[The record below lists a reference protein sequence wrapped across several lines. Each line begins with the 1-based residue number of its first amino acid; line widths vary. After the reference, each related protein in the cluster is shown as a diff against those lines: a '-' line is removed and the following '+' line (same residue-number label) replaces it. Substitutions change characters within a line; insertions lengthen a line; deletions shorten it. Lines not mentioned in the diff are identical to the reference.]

1 MALPATKSDDAGLMD
16 AASLEVLSIDQH
28 TKPQGPV
35 LYEVTY
41 TRGGW

>member
-1 MALPATKSDDAGLMD
+1 MAPPGMKSDDAGVLD
-16 AASLEVLSIDQH
+16 AASLEVLSVDQYSM
-28 TKPQGPV
+28 PQGPV